1 MTTGT
6 DAPGGRQRLS
16 DALAQHRSKAMLR
29 AWLFGGLM
37 GLLAIT
43 GIAGITW
50 YAVTGGGGKD
60 SAGPAPLIKAETA
73 PVKVRPQKPG
83 GMEVLNRDKQVYSRI
98 SGAEAPAK
106 PARLQPPPEIPVA
119 RPEAPAKTGEEGTVA
134 SATPEPGRP
143 NLEQLLP
150 PPPPQP
156 KPIAT
161 QSPPAP
167 EPAPLSKTVA
177 APPPPAQAAKVEKAA
192 PPPTQAAKAEKAAPP
207 AGEKQ
212 DIAAAAKQVAAV
224 APKAG
229 GHRIQLLA
237 SRSEAKTK
245 LARKRIQ
252 KDHGKL
258 LSGLA
263 FTVDR
268 ADLGKRG
275 VFYRLR
281 AGPLPD
287 RAAAKKLCA
296 RFKARKLECMIVN
309 P

>member
-6 DAPGGRQRLS
+6 DAPGDRQRLS
-16 DALAQHRSKAMLR
+16 GALAQHRSKVMLR
-29 AWLFGGLM
+29 AWLLGGLM

-50 YAVTGGGGKD
+50 YAVTDGGGKD
-60 SAGPAPLIKAETA
+60 TAGPAPLIKAETA

-134 SATPEPGRP
+134 SATPEPDRP

-167 EPAPLSKTVA
+167 EPAPVSKTVA
-177 APPPPAQAAKVEKAA
+177 APPPPA
-192 PPPTQAAKAEKAAPP
+192 QAAKAEKAAPP

-237 SRSEAKTK
+237 SRSEAKAK

-287 RAAAKKLCA
+287 RAAAEKLCA